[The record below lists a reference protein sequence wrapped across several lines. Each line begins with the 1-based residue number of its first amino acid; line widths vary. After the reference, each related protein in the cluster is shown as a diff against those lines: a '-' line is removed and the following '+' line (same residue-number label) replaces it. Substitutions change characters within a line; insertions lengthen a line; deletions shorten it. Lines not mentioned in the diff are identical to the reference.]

1 MAGTT
6 ADPAMTGAQVEPH
19 REVREPVG
27 GAQPMLR
34 AR

>member
-1 MAGTT
+1 MVETT
-6 ADPAMTGAQVEPH
+6 ADPVMTGAQVEPH

-27 GAQPMLR
+27 GAQPIPP

>member
-1 MAGTT
+1 MAETT
-6 ADPAMTGAQVEPH
+6 VDPAMIDAQVEPH

-27 GAQPMLR
+27 GAQPILR